1 MLVPLLADGGI
12 SRFLPTLEAALT
24 ALLRVVTFLLGALG
38 LLALGLVAL
47 FGLILLLF
55 LNLFLVLDLQGL
67 RGLGAGLVGAEV
79 TLIFLLLGF
88 LILGLVLSGVAIS
101 LVFTRVLR
109 PLHGIITLEDSSCGG
124 PCSQI
129 VLVVVDGLDFETV
142 GSVGLEGG
150 EAALCRDLEGAGFT
164 LRKSDVDVL
173 SLAHRVEVE
182 SS

>member
-1 MLVPLLADGGI
+1 
-12 SRFLPTLEAALT
+12 LPTLRDFAP
-24 ALLRVVTFLLGALG
+24 LLGKSSW
-38 LLALGLVAL
+38 L
-47 FGLILLLF
+47 FYLLF
-55 LNLFLVLDLQGL
+55 KGVSFLCCWKL
-67 RGLGAGLVGAEV
+67 
-79 TLIFLLLGF
+79 LLLGL

-101 LVFTRVLR
+101 LVFTRVIR

-164 LRKSDVDVL
+164 LRKSDVDIL